1 MKKQSKKNDGPFLLA
16 LMAEEALKVAVYEAI
31 KDHERTG
38 DRVAIWRKGRAVL
51 VDPKTLKLAKPAI
64 KYARKENQS

>member
-1 MKKQSKKNDGPFLLA
+1 MKKPFLLA

-38 DRVAIWRKGRAVL
+38 DRVAIWKNGRAVMA
-51 VDPKTLKLAKPAI
+51 DPKTLKLKKPVI
-64 KYARKENQS
+64 KYRRN